1 MPKRKTQDFSG
12 KILHVNLS
20 MIIMKVRYIIFLVYK
35 YLLGKMALELIL
47 DFLEFFK
54 MDYTMSV
61 FSHESNLK
69 EAAKRDELLKNLG
82 IKGENNKPALFQII
96 NALKNPSALNK
107 ENQYLFFFL
116 F

>member
-1 MPKRKTQDFSG
+1 
-12 KILHVNLS
+12 
-20 MIIMKVRYIIFLVYK
+20 
-35 YLLGKMALELIL
+35 MALELIL